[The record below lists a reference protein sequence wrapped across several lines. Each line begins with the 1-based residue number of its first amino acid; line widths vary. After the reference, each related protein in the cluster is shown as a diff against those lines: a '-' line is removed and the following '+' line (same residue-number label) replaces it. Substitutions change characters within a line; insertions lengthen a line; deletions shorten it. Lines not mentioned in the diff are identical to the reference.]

1 MTEKV
6 ANNLLPETQKF
17 QKSLTQMLEDF
28 KIDTKEAHD
37 LMKKYDLEKKEI
49 LQFSQDQ
56 LSLLKIQFWED
67 ISDANFWEYIE
78 NLASKYLDTRKP
90 NKELLYDGI
99 TDFADFQESWA
110 QKVDIKNP
118 QKPQNISDENWVKAQ
133 ELLKVAQKSGITE
146 GEISFTKEN
155 GVVLEL
161 DTSGSN
167 LYIKLDGNNI
177 VVTGQNDGQF
187 FVESV
192 SQEDFE
198 SFVKNYDNVEF
209 KRVLEMIGF
218 TGGLTLGWI
227 LSFSLRTGIGWILGY
242 LWTGFWVYRGYQVFK
257 SYQLSKNEAL
267 SVLKENKNNPELVKN
282 YLYLSQVWY
291 IVWYENGSFETIDG
305 EKLTGEKLAEKEQ
318 NMEPSKYQL
327 LRWLK
332 DKWFKPK
339 YISNG
344 KYELDMAW
352 LFDRSPLTFVDGK
365 VQFSTTYFEKWMN
378 LEFWNVEE
386 AFSKIQKINEYISL
400 ETQLKN
406 QSNNESFHFQNQ
418 TEKMEKKLEKMKWE
432 ILQKIVLTKSL
443 QNITS

>member
-6 ANNLLPETQKF
+6 GNTPNTQTEKF

-28 KIDTKEAHD
+28 KIDTKEASD
-37 LMKKYDLEKKEI
+37 LIKKYDLEKKEI

-67 ISDANFWEYIE
+67 ISDENFWEYIQ

-99 TDFADFQESWA
+99 TDFEDFSSSGS
-110 QKVDIKNP
+110 QKIDVKNP
-118 QKPQNISDENWVKAQ
+118 QKTQNISDENWRKAQ
-133 ELLKVAQKSGITE
+133 DLLHVAKKSGIDE
-146 GEISFTKEN
+146 WAISFTKEN

-167 LYIKLDGNNI
+167 LYIKLDGTNI

-187 FVESV
+187 FVESL

-198 SFVKNYDNVEF
+198 SFVKNYDNGEF
-209 KRVLEMIGF
+209 KRVLEMVGF

-282 YLYLSQVWY
+282 YLYLSQIWY

-305 EKLTGEKLAEKEQ
+305 EKLTGDKLAEKEQ
-318 NMEPSKYQL
+318 NMEPSKYQF
-327 LRWLK
+327 LRWLGE
-332 DKWFKPK
+332 KWFKPK
-339 YISNG
+339 IISTG

-352 LFDRSPLTFVDGK
+352 LFDTSPLTFVDGK
-365 VQFSTTYFEKWMN
+365 IQFSTTYFEKWMN
-378 LEFWNVEE
+378 LEFENVEE
-386 AFSKIQKINEYISL
+386 AFLKIQAINEYISL
-400 ETQLKN
+400 EMQLKN
-406 QSNNESFHFQNQ
+406 QSNSENFSFQSQ
-418 TEKMEKKLEKMKWE
+418 TEKMEKKLAKMKWE
-432 ILQKIVLTKSL
+432 ILQK
-443 QNITS
+443 

>member
-6 ANNLLPETQKF
+6 ANNLTAETQKF
-17 QKSLTQMLEDF
+17 QKSLTQMLKDS

-37 LMKKYDLEKKEI
+37 LMKKYDLEKREI

-67 ISDANFWEYIE
+67 ISDANFSEYIE

-99 TDFADFQESWA
+99 TDFADFQSTGS
-110 QKVDIKNP
+110 QKIDVKDP
-118 QKPQNISDENWVKAQ
+118 QKPQNISDENWGKAQ

-167 LYIKLDGNNI
+167 LYIKLDGNNV

-187 FVESV
+187 FVESL

-218 TGGLTLGWI
+218 TGWLTLWGI
-227 LSFSLRTGIGWILGY
+227 LSFSLRTWIGWILGY
-242 LWTGFWVYRGYQVFK
+242 LWTGFWAYRGYQVFK
-257 SYQLSKNEAL
+257 SYQLSKNEVL
-267 SVLKENKNNPELVKN
+267 NVLKENKNNPELVKN

-305 EKLTGEKLAEKEQ
+305 EKLTGDKLAEKESQ
-318 NMEPSKYQL
+318 IDISQYQL

-339 YISNG
+339 NIWVG
-344 KYELDMAW
+344 KYELDMAG
-352 LFDRSPLTFVDGK
+352 LFDTSPLSFVDGK
-365 VQFSTTYFEKWMN
+365 IQFSTTYFEKWMN
-378 LEFWNVEE
+378 LEFENAQD
-386 AFSKIQKINEYISL
+386 AFSKIQQINECILL
-400 ETQLKN
+400 ESQLKN
-406 QSNNESFHFQNQ
+406 QNNNESFSFQNQ
-418 TEKMEKKLEKMKWE
+418 SEKIEKKLAKMKQE
-432 ILQKIVLTKSL
+432 ILQK
-443 QNITS
+443 